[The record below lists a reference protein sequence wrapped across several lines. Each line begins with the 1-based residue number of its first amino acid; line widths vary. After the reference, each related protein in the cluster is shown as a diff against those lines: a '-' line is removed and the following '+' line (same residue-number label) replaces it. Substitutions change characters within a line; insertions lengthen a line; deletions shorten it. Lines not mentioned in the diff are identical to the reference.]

1 MCTFYKS
8 HLSLRWKRMWGT
20 VTVGGGEVQCPV
32 LAAPALPCASRVR
45 EVPWKRAVWDLSAC
59 YKGYVLVFSSW
70 KRSSRSL
77 VCSSLESSLQIFSLL
92 QFGKQPGSD
101 SSGCFSGIYCC
112 PPPSVQAVP
121 PVVLGFVQS
130 QCASFPLLL
139 FGKCTLLVLH
149 VLPRWAE
156 PWDAWSTSW
165 PGILAPCPCLE

>member
-1 MCTFYKS
+1 M
-8 HLSLRWKRMWGT
+8 
-20 VTVGGGEVQCPV
+20 
-32 LAAPALPCASRVR
+32 
-45 EVPWKRAVWDLSAC
+45 
-59 YKGYVLVFSSW
+59 LVFEEQTLVDVYILQKPSEPQVEENVRDCHCGRGRGAVPSAGSPSFALCLPSE
-70 KRSSRSL
+70 RSALKMGCVRF
-77 VCSSLESSLQIFSLL
+77 VCLLQGLCARVLLLEKIFQIFSLL
-92 QFGKQPGSD
+92 QFGKQPRSD

-112 PPPSVQAVP
+112 PAPSVQAVP